1 MLNCPPERKRHLL
14 LEGDLKL
21 KDSSTSKVS
30 FHRKVNSSVSVNISC
45 LQMEVHCFLLT
56 DMLLICKPS
65 TKKGGATV
73 RVIRQPYLVD
83 RLVVTELSRETP
95 SLAVVYKNE
104 FDMAIAAFIL
114 QNNDSKKLK
123 VKQGYIYT
131 IFG

>member
-30 FHRKVNSSVSVNISC
+30 FHRKVNKNLNIWC

-83 RLVVTELSRETP
+83 RLVVTELTRETP

-104 FDMAIAAFIL
+104 FDMAVAAFIL

-123 VKQGYIYT
+123 VKQGYIFT

>member
-1 MLNCPPERKRHLL
+1 
-14 LEGDLKL
+14 
-21 KDSSTSKVS
+21 
-30 FHRKVNSSVSVNISC
+30 
-45 LQMEVHCFLLT
+45 MEVHCFLLT

-65 TKKGGATV
+65 TKKGAATV

-83 RLVVTELSRETP
+83 RLVVTELTRETP

-123 VKQGYIYT
+123 VK
-131 IFG
+131 